1 MTDTPGTDVE
11 AGVSPRPVGFGVI
24 GAGSRIANRA
34 VIPAIEACPDAFLAA
49 TASRSAGERY
59 EDVLAH
65 PDVEIVYIPLAN
77 GSHREWTERA
87 AAAGKHVLCEKPL
100 APTADDAA
108 AMAAACDRA
117 GVLLAEAWMTFFGRR
132 WQDAIRRAA
141 AGELGEVRE
150 VATAFT
156 FEIPPERSNDY
167 RWDPADG
174 GGALLDVGIY
184 ALGPAVA
191 LWGADPEVVEATST
205 WTDRGVDAT
214 TDFVVA
220 WAGGRRAVGTVSF
233 AAPLTQRIE
242 IIGSDATLSID
253 GDAHT
258 GDPDVD
264 PYREMVAA
272 ACRHIRGVEPWP
284 RPATESVAM
293 LRLLERIATAA
304 RNRT

>member
-1 MTDTPGTDVE
+1 MSGATE
-11 AGVSPRPVGFGVI
+11 PVGFGVL
-24 GAGSRIANRA
+24 GGGSRIANRA
-34 VIPAIEACPDAFLAA
+34 VMPAIEACPASFLAA
-49 TASRSAGERY
+49 TASRTAGQRY
-59 EDVLAH
+59 EDVLEDPA
-65 PDVEIVYIPLAN
+65 VEIVYIALTN
-77 GSHREWTERA
+77 GSHRHWTETA

-100 APTADDAA
+100 APTVDDAV
-108 AMAAACDRA
+108 AMADACEQA
-117 GVLLAEAWMTFFGRR
+117 GVLLAEAWMTPFGHR

-156 FEIPPERSNDY
+156 FAIPPERPNDY

-191 LWGADPEVVEATST
+191 LWGADPEVIEATST

-220 WAGGRRAVGTVSF
+220 WSGGRRAVGTVSVV
-233 AAPLTQRIE
+233 ADPSQRIE
-242 IIGSDATLSID
+242 IIGSDGSLEID

-258 GDPDVD
+258 GDPEVD
-264 PYREMVAA
+264 PYEEMVAA
-272 ACRHIRGVEPWP
+272 ACRHVRGIEPWP
-284 RPATESVAM
+284 RPPSDAIAM
-293 LRLLERIATAA
+293 LRLLARIGAAA
-304 RNRT
+304 RDRA